1 MASLDERID
10 RRVRAFVA
18 ELQSLIQQAAMQA
31 VREALDVRRFGR
43 PRTAPAPNRAAV
55 RRRAPSAGRLSG
67 SKGRRSADQMNLV
80 ITRLEEAVRKS
91 PGMRMEQIGATLHAT
106 TKTLARPM
114 SKLLASGAVRRTG
127 QKRGANTSPRDG
139 RAAVTGE
146 SVAVVRGPRPL

>member
-31 VREALDVRRFGR
+31 VREALDVGRFGR
-43 PRTAPAPNRAAV
+43 PRAPAPNGAAP
-55 RRRAPSAGRLSG
+55 RRRAPSPARLSG
-67 SKGRRSADQMNLV
+67 SKGRRSADQMDLV
-80 ITRLEEAVRKS
+80 ITRLEEAVRQN

-114 SKLLASGAVRRTG
+114 SKLLASSAVRKTG
-127 QKRGANTSPRDG
+127 QKRGVKYFPAG
-139 RAAVTGE
+139 RSSG
-146 SVAVVRGPRPL
+146 